1 MSSWATL
8 VIEAWQAGAD
18 YTPDGVRITSE
29 LVEEALAA
37 CDVYARQAQAEERAA
52 VDALKAAHP
61 MATKPIGRPKDQRK
75 WAAVEYAKQLVADG
89 WDKDPAAMEAAQ
101 RHNASFRSVRDE
113 LKGWDPA

>member
-1 MSSWATL
+1 MSGWATL
-8 VIEAWQAGAD
+8 VIEAWEAGAD
-18 YTPDGVRITSE
+18 YTRDGVRITSE